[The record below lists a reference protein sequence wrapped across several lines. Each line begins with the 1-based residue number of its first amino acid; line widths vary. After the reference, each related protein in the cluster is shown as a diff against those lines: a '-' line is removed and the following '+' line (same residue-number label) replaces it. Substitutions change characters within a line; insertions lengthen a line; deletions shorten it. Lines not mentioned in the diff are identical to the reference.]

1 MTEDIRETVGV
12 RNPYALAA
20 ARLGESVD
28 WDSLDSNEKRKKLAE
43 ALGMDY
49 HLLFDPVNEGPLY
62 SNMRVI

>member
-1 MTEDIRETVGV
+1 MTEEIRETVGV

-20 ARLGESVD
+20 ARLSIPVD
-28 WDSLDSNEKRKKLAE
+28 WRDMDSVEKKMTLAN

-62 SNMRVI
+62 GGGEK